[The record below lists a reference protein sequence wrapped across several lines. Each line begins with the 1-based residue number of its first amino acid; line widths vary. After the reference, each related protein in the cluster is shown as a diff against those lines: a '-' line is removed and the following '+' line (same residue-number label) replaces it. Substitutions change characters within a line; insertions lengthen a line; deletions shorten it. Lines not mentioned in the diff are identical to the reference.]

1 MNCVLIL
8 EDEPFI
14 ALDLVFACEDAG
26 VKSVT
31 AASCEQANEAMELH
45 AIDGAIL
52 DVNLGKGETCERV
65 ARTLKDRGVPFVL
78 NTGDLNRAGEFLR
91 DMNAPIIGKPSAAS
105 SVIAKLLE
113 LRNGVSA
120 RA

>member
-1 MNCVLIL
+1 MKCVLIL

-14 ALDLVFACEDAG
+14 ALDLAFACEDAG

-31 AASCEQANEAMELH
+31 AASCEQANEAMERN

-65 ARTLKDRGVPFVL
+65 ARELKDRGVPFVL
-78 NTGDLNRAGEFLR
+78 NTGDLNRAGEFVR
-91 DMNAPIIGKPSAAS
+91 DMNAPIIGKPSSAS
-105 SVIAKLLE
+105 SVIARLLALGE
-113 LRNGVSA
+113 GLSA